1 MGIAERLLNTIQW
14 QTLKSA
20 TGSGERIREALL
32 SLLSA
37 ENPEAANAAYWRIE
51 NQAFIQGELFEV
63 AEACATVLTASL
75 LDPRA
80 PWVRIASLEILF
92 QVLSGYTS
100 NNNNT
105 PEDLKERCVRSVRDG
120 LWLIVR
126 EAIDGQRDSA
136 MELLELLNESHRLHL
151 FRD

>member
-1 MGIAERLLNTIQW
+1 MRIAERLLNTIQW
-14 QTLKSA
+14 QALKSA

-32 SLLSA
+32 SLLAA
-37 ENPEAANAAYWRIE
+37 EDPEAADAAYWRIE
-51 NQAFIQGELFEV
+51 NHAFIQGELFEV
-63 AEACATVLTASL
+63 AEACVAVLMASL
-75 LDPRA
+75 LDPRP

-92 QVLSGYTS
+92 HVLSGHAS
-100 NNNNT
+100 NNNIT
-105 PEDLKERCVRSVRDG
+105 PRDLKERCVRSVRDG

-151 FRD
+151 FSE